1 MSDASDQTARARMPE
16 AGSEVPVPLEL
27 TLRTRHKLNPVGA
40 VPSGRTT
47 PALTWAVQHT
57 ARRMGSNLKFTWG

>member
-16 AGSEVPVPLEL
+16 AGSELEL
-27 TLRTRHKLNPVGA
+27 TLRTRHKLNPVGV